1 VAGPQDTRRRRALS
15 HLNAFPEAAD
25 AKFEM
30 TRVLI
35 VQNSGRSRSD
45 MAATL
50 RAEGYEILEAENAEA
65 GTQLARTEA
74 PEAILLDPKLPNRSG
89 YEMYAKLRHDRTT
102 DAIPVLF
109 LPTQGGQP
117 VAIGGLDVV
126 TRIGVAL
133 RTRTMLESLR
143 AADEEVT
150 LPALTDALTGLPN
163 RRALERLTKLQLA
176 NAKAAGSALAAV
188 LVDLDSFTRV
198 NDKWGFAVGDHAL
211 QAVAG
216 LLHSSVRTADTIG
229 RWAGATFLL
238 LLPDTRLD
246 AAWHVAERVR
256 QGIEVL
262 GAAFAGMIASEV
274 TVLDTRQGQEMEVEV
289 EIDVEADEEEG
300 PEGDE
305 EPEPRERRAPSK
317 REPDPSLLAASLG
330 VSERS
335 PTDNWEDLLRRAA
348 TAVTRAKRAGRN
360 RTAVA

>member
-1 VAGPQDTRRRRALS
+1 
-15 HLNAFPEAAD
+15 
-25 AKFEM
+25 M

-50 RAEGYEILEAENAEA
+50 RAEGYEILEAETAEA

-89 YEMYAKLRHDRTT
+89 YELYAKLRHDRTT
-102 DAIPVLF
+102 NAIPVLF
-109 LPTQGGQP
+109 LPTRTGEP
-117 VAIGGLDVV
+117 VALGGLDVV
-126 TRIGVAL
+126 TRVGVAL

-143 AADEEVT
+143 QAGEEVT
-150 LPALTDALTGLPN
+150 VAALTDALTGLPN
-163 RRALERLTKLQLA
+163 RRALERLSKLQLA
-176 NAKAAGSALAAV
+176 GARAAGSALAAV
-188 LVDLDSFTRV
+188 LIDLDQFTRV
-198 NDKWGFAVGDHAL
+198 NDQWGFAVGDHAL

-216 LLHSSVRTADTIG
+216 LLHTSVRTADTIG

-274 TVLDTRQGQEMEVEV
+274 TVLDTGQEQEVEVEV
-289 EIDVEADEEEG
+289 EIDVEPDEGEGEEAK
-300 PEGDE
+300 EG
-305 EPEPRERRAPSK
+305 RAPGK
-317 REPDPSLLAASLG
+317 RAEPDPTLLAASIG
-330 VSERS
+330 VSERTS
-335 PTDNWEDLLRRAA
+335 SDNWEDLLRRAT